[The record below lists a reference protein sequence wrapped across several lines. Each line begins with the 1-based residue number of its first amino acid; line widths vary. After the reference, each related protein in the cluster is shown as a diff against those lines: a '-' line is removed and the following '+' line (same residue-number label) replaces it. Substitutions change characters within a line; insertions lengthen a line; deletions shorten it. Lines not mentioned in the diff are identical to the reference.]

1 MSKPIIVL
9 EVPHQRDAFALIALN
24 GESEILDHA
33 HEMESDNH
41 RYSIYTLAELQG
53 GWGREELPSE
63 AWEIAEREGKVGQVN
78 NDGFMPVDQMPDEFD
93 WAVEKLFHDLHG
105 GDVFRSHEEVKIDLE
120 WRSGHQAIKSKIA
133 LESAADDVGS
143 LWDDYKMQKGAG

>member
-9 EVPHQRDAFALIALN
+9 EVPHQRDAFAWIAWN

-53 GWGREELPSE
+53 AGAVKNFPAR
-63 AWEIAEREGKVGQVN
+63 RGKLLNVR
-78 NDGFMPVDQMPDEFD
+78 
-93 WAVEKLFHDLHG
+93 AK
-105 GDVFRSHEEVKIDLE
+105 SVK
-120 WRSGHQAIKSKIA
+120 
-133 LESAADDVGS
+133 
-143 LWDDYKMQKGAG
+143 